1 MTADHPI
8 VWLLIGL
15 LLVGLGTYMRT
26 APRRLFT
33 RPEDASEY
41 RPQATELD
49 SEQGRWL
56 TRTYPS
62 ILIGAGLGLAAYQL
76 IRLLSE

>member
-15 LLVGLGTYMRT
+15 LMIGVGAYMRT

-56 TRTYPS
+56 TRTYPP
-62 ILIGAGLGLAAYQL
+62 ILMGAGLALAAYQTF
-76 IRLLSE
+76 RLLSE